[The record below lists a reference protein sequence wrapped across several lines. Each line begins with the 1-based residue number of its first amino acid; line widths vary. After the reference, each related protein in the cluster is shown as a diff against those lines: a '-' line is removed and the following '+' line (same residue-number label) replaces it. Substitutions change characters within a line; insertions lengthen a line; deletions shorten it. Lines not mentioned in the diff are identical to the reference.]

1 MNEVQTKPK
10 IYIKFNSSDGNIF
23 TILAHAENALKLYN
37 IINAKEKASEMRK
50 RAIKSESYD
59 DALEIIREYVDII
72 EDWGAIMPDLKIIRL
87 DIVLAKSGKSENKI
101 LKSYYLI
108 NPDENKLYA
117 LRNGVEKWSETSNGC
132 FEGLWEIEDFVNRHF
147 ETLNIERTEIK
158 W

>member
-10 IYIKFNSSDGNIF
+10 IYIKFNSSDGNVF

-72 EDWGAIMPDLKIIRL
+72 ED
-87 DIVLAKSGKSENKI
+87 
-101 LKSYYLI
+101 
-108 NPDENKLYA
+108 
-117 LRNGVEKWSETSNGC
+117 
-132 FEGLWEIEDFVNRHF
+132 
-147 ETLNIERTEIK
+147 
-158 W
+158 

>member
-37 IINAKEKASEMRK
+37 IINAKEKASEIRK

-72 EDWGAIMPDLKIIRL
+72 ED
-87 DIVLAKSGKSENKI
+87 
-101 LKSYYLI
+101 
-108 NPDENKLYA
+108 
-117 LRNGVEKWSETSNGC
+117 
-132 FEGLWEIEDFVNRHF
+132 
-147 ETLNIERTEIK
+147 
-158 W
+158 

>member
-50 RAIKSESYD
+50 RAIKSESYE

-72 EDWGAIMPDLKIIRL
+72 EG
-87 DIVLAKSGKSENKI
+87 
-101 LKSYYLI
+101 
-108 NPDENKLYA
+108 
-117 LRNGVEKWSETSNGC
+117 
-132 FEGLWEIEDFVNRHF
+132 
-147 ETLNIERTEIK
+147 
-158 W
+158 

>member
-50 RAIKSESYD
+50 RAIKSESYE

-72 EDWGAIMPDLKIIRL
+72 ED
-87 DIVLAKSGKSENKI
+87 
-101 LKSYYLI
+101 
-108 NPDENKLYA
+108 
-117 LRNGVEKWSETSNGC
+117 
-132 FEGLWEIEDFVNRHF
+132 
-147 ETLNIERTEIK
+147 
-158 W
+158 

>member
-72 EDWGAIMPDLKIIRL
+72 ED
-87 DIVLAKSGKSENKI
+87 
-101 LKSYYLI
+101 
-108 NPDENKLYA
+108 
-117 LRNGVEKWSETSNGC
+117 
-132 FEGLWEIEDFVNRHF
+132 
-147 ETLNIERTEIK
+147 
-158 W
+158 

>member
-50 RAIKSESYD
+50 RAIRSKSYE

-72 EDWGAIMPDLKIIRL
+72 ED
-87 DIVLAKSGKSENKI
+87 
-101 LKSYYLI
+101 
-108 NPDENKLYA
+108 
-117 LRNGVEKWSETSNGC
+117 
-132 FEGLWEIEDFVNRHF
+132 
-147 ETLNIERTEIK
+147 
-158 W
+158 